1 MDITYLYSKQVA
13 AINIRDLFLSV
24 NWPLGN
30 NPDTL
35 QSAFNHSDIVITA
48 WDGEKLIGLI
58 NTIADGSLT
67 AFIPFLLVNPD
78 YQKQGIGRKLV
89 RMIVSEYK
97 SYERIVL
104 LTEKDAVDFY
114 RKCGFLDARSI
125 HSMMITHQETRASHT

>member
-1 MDITYLYSKQVA
+1 MEIKFLYSKEVA
-13 AINIRDLFLSV
+13 AVNIRDLFLSV
-24 NWPLGN
+24 NWSLGN
-30 NPDTL
+30 NPDKL
-35 QSAFNHSDIVITA
+35 QSAFSHSDKVITA

-67 AFIPFLLVNPD
+67 AFIPFLLVNPN

-97 SYERIVL
+97 NYERIVL

-114 RKCGFLDARSI
+114 RKCGFLDTRSI
-125 HSMMITHQETRASHT
+125 HSIMITY